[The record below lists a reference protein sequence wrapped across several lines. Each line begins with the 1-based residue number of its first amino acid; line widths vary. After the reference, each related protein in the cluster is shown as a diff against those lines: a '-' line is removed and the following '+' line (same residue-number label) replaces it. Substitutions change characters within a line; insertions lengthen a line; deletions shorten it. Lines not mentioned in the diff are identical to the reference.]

1 MTRYPTRIPDEDD
14 WVGHELDIESN
25 YAHGHMFGRS
35 IDDVMY
41 DFRWCAIE
49 RGVEL
54 RCMPRAAFQYYVFAF
69 AKLLNSP
76 GEGIGQSDCASV
88 FLHLLC
94 DREKDDPGSVSN
106 IYADLR
112 ETVAS
117 VASNQTFFDAD
128 VDIYGD
134 FRERAAELEAP
145 CEPPRPHSAE

>member
-54 RCMPRAAFQYYVFAF
+54 RCMPRAAFQYYV
-69 AKLLNSP
+69 
-76 GEGIGQSDCASV
+76 
-88 FLHLLC
+88 
-94 DREKDDPGSVSN
+94 
-106 IYADLR
+106 
-112 ETVAS
+112 
-117 VASNQTFFDAD
+117 
-128 VDIYGD
+128 
-134 FRERAAELEAP
+134 
-145 CEPPRPHSAE
+145 